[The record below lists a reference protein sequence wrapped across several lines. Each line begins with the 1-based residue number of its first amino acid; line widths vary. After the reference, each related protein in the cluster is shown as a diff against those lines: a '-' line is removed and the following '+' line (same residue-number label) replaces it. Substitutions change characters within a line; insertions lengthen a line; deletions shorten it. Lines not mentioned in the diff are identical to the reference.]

1 MVVPACGKAD
11 AMKIGYARVSTEDQH
26 LDLQCDALYKAGCE
40 RISTEKKSGANAHRP
55 ALTAL
60 LRALRSGDMLVVWK
74 LDRLG
79 RSLQDLIKILGMLE
93 RRGIG
98 FCSVSDQIDTT
109 TPAGKLVFHITG
121 AVAEFER
128 ALMSERTKAGMQA
141 ARRKGRMPG
150 RRRALTDVQVFRVR
164 RMAICDEMPLSV
176 IAHEMKVSKTTIW
189 RAVSNTRPTGIAPS
203 LRA

>member
-1 MVVPACGKAD
+1 
-11 AMKIGYARVSTEDQH
+11 MKIGYARVSTEDQH
-26 LDLQCDALYKAGCE
+26 LDLQCDALRKAGCE
-40 RISTEKKSGANAHRP
+40 RIVEEKKSGANTRRP

-60 LRALRSGDMLVVWK
+60 LRALRPGDTLVVWK

-79 RSLQDLIKILGMLE
+79 RSLQDLIKILGVLE

-128 ALMSERTKAGMQA
+128 ALMSDRTKAGMQA
-141 ARRKGRMPG
+141 ARLKGRKPG
-150 RRRALTDVQVFRVR
+150 RPKVLSDVQTFRVR
-164 RMAICDEMPLSV
+164 CMAICDEMPLSV
-176 IAHEMKVSKTTIW
+176 IAHEMKVSKTTVW
-189 RAVSNTRPTGIAPS
+189 RALSGASGGRKFVSVRS
-203 LRA
+203 H

>member
-1 MVVPACGKAD
+1 
-11 AMKIGYARVSTEDQH
+11 MKIGYARVSTEDQH
-26 LDLQCDALYKAGCE
+26 LDLQCDALRKAGCE
-40 RISTEKKSGANAHRP
+40 RIVEEKKSGADTRRP

-60 LRALRSGDMLVVWK
+60 LRALRAGDTLVVWK

-79 RSLQDLIKILGMLE
+79 RSLQDLIKILGVLE

-128 ALMSERTKAGMQA
+128 TLMSERTKAGMQA
-141 ARRKGRMPG
+141 ARLKGRKPG
-150 RRRALTDVQVFRVR
+150 RPKVLSDVQTFRVR

-176 IAHEMKVSKTTIW
+176 IAHEMKVSKTTVW
-189 RAVSNTRPTGIAPS
+189 RALSGASGDRGSTH
-203 LRA
+203 

>member
-1 MVVPACGKAD
+1 
-11 AMKIGYARVSTEDQH
+11 MKIGYARVSTEDQH
-26 LDLQCDALYKAGCE
+26 LDLQCDALRKAGCE
-40 RISTEKKSGANAHRP
+40 RIVEEKKSGADTRRP

-60 LRALRSGDMLVVWK
+60 LRALRAGDTLVVWK

-79 RSLQDLIKILGMLE
+79 RSLQDLIKILGVLE

-128 ALMSERTKAGMQA
+128 TLMSERTKAGMQA
-141 ARRKGRMPG
+141 ARLKGRKPG
-150 RRRALTDVQVFRVR
+150 RPKVLTDVQTFSVR

-176 IAHEMKVSKTTIW
+176 IAHEMKVSKTTVW
-189 RAVSNTRPTGIAPS
+189 RALSGASGGRKFVSGRS
-203 LRA
+203 R